1 MKISKNKIMIT
12 AIIVLCV
19 AVAVLAAVLV
29 IRKDKNKDNDD
40 KFTPTIDSDS
50 GEIGTGSNYSG
61 GQQGIRI
68 PGYPSITVD
77 AGKDNVT
84 MNLFNPEGNPCYFT
98 FEIVLS
104 DTGETI
110 YKSDMVEPGKAI
122 TNVKLQH
129 PLAAGEH
136 NAVIKISTASLTD
149 GKTMNKQSLM
159 DERMEAIMRKLTAMA
174 LSMMFVL
181 GSVIPVGAE
190 ETQTRQTTI
199 SVSIDPVY
207 TVTIPANTT
216 IERGEQSVKLGSVSL
231 DNARLEPDK
240 TVNVSVS
247 ASGKLKNSKDESKTI
262 AYKIMDG
269 NKEFS
274 IATYAESGNSTN
286 LTLSIDKSEWDK
298 AYAGSYSDTLVFTI
312 SYR

>member
-1 MKISKNKIMIT
+1 MINLHQRL
-12 AIIVLCV
+12 ILI
-19 AVAVLAAVLV
+19 LV
-29 IRKDKNKDNDD
+29 KLVQEVI
-40 KFTPTIDSDS
+40 TV
-50 GEIGTGSNYSG
+50 G

-149 GKTMNKQSLM
+149 GKTMNGANVETVLSCKINKQSLM

-174 LSMMFVL
+174 LSMMFIL

-190 ETQTRQTTI
+190 ETQIRQTKI

-216 IERGEQSVKLGSVSL
+216 IERGEQSVK
-231 DNARLEPDK
+231 PWK
-240 TVNVSVS
+240 C
-247 ASGKLKNSKDESKTI
+247 
-262 AYKIMDG
+262 
-269 NKEFS
+269 FS
-274 IATYAESGNSTN
+274 
-286 LTLSIDKSEWDK
+286 
-298 AYAGSYSDTLVFTI
+298 
-312 SYR
+312 

>member
-1 MKISKNKIMIT
+1 MIT

-129 PLAAGEH
+129 PLATGEH
-136 NAVIKISTASLTD
+136 NAIIKISTASLTD
-149 GKTMNKQSLM
+149 GKTMNGANV
-159 DERMEAIMRKLTAMA
+159 ET
-174 LSMMFVL
+174 VL
-181 GSVIPVGAE
+181 VA
-190 ETQTRQTTI
+190 
-199 SVSIDPVY
+199 
-207 TVTIPANTT
+207 
-216 IERGEQSVKLGSVSL
+216 K
-231 DNARLEPDK
+231 
-240 TVNVSVS
+240 
-247 ASGKLKNSKDESKTI
+247 
-262 AYKIMDG
+262 
-269 NKEFS
+269 
-274 IATYAESGNSTN
+274 
-286 LTLSIDKSEWDK
+286 
-298 AYAGSYSDTLVFTI
+298 
-312 SYR
+312 

>member
-1 MKISKNKIMIT
+1 MTGLYGMSGGIGMKISKNKIRIT
-12 AIIVLCV
+12 AIIILCV

-110 YKSDMVEPGKAI
+110 YKSDMVE
-122 TNVKLQH
+122 LQH
-129 PLAAGEH
+129 PLEAGEH

-149 GKTMNKQSLM
+149 GKAMNGANV
-159 DERMEAIMRKLTAMA
+159 ET
-174 LSMMFVL
+174 VL
-181 GSVIPVGAE
+181 VA
-190 ETQTRQTTI
+190 
-199 SVSIDPVY
+199 
-207 TVTIPANTT
+207 
-216 IERGEQSVKLGSVSL
+216 K
-231 DNARLEPDK
+231 
-240 TVNVSVS
+240 
-247 ASGKLKNSKDESKTI
+247 
-262 AYKIMDG
+262 
-269 NKEFS
+269 
-274 IATYAESGNSTN
+274 
-286 LTLSIDKSEWDK
+286 
-298 AYAGSYSDTLVFTI
+298 
-312 SYR
+312 